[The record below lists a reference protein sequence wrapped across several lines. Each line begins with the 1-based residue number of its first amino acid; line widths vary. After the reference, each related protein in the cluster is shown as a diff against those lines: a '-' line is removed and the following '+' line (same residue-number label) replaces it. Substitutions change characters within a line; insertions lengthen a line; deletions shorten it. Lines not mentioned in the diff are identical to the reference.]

1 MEDYAMNKQLATLD
15 EFFRQISSTPDNALV
30 FVTDDGEI
38 SPDYHVT
45 EVKQSTVH
53 SIDCGRNLDQW
64 GELLVQLL
72 DGPKGGAGQYMHADK
87 FIQIVKSAVHHLPDA
102 EDSELIF
109 EFAPDNAPMCKLVVR
124 AVENKNGHTIVAL
137 SDKSAECKAGQ
148 RWIGKNEHT
157 SPCCA

>member
-1 MEDYAMNKQLATLD
+1 MNKQLSTLN

-30 FVTDDGEI
+30 FATDDGEI

-45 EVKQSTVH
+45 EVKHSTVH

-72 DGPKGGAGQYMHADK
+72 DGPRGGTGQYMSAGK
-87 FIQIVKSAVHHLPDA
+87 FIQIVNSAVHHLPDA

-109 EFAPDNAPMCKLVVR
+109 EFAPGNAPMRKLVIR
-124 AVENKNGHTIVAL
+124 AIEHKNGHTKVAL
-137 SDKSAECKAGQ
+137 SDKSAECKASQ
-148 RWIGKNEHT
+148 RWIGEKEPS